1 MSGLRSFLSL
11 GMSHAAIAALFL
23 VVAGSIAVLI
33 KWEYKRF
40 LRRQPRES
48 KAFRDHLEKLRD
60 AEPGRAYNPLPERTR
75 RSFDDR
81 GRS

>member
-1 MSGLRSFLSL
+1 MSR
-11 GMSHAAIAALFL
+11 AVIAALFL
-23 VVAGSIAVLI
+23 VVAGGMALLI

-48 KAFRDHLEKLRD
+48 KAFRNHLEKLRV
-60 AEPGRAYNPLPERTR
+60 AEPGRAYVPPPERTR

-81 GRS
+81 G